1 MHTKYCCNIL
11 QHLIS
16 LSNLDQESDVDDSVL
31 EIPAFDSSPENDV
44 SIVQSSVTS
53 SDKDVLHVE
62 SFCLS
67 SIGVQQ
73 NQASSEYDN
82 YVAIIDDEFS
92 RDDEDPEFIQAIE
105 ESLAEAAQRKNVS
118 LEDEGDPVQSILRS
132 FQHENID
139 YTSLLVEKQFLQQ
152 PGWP

>member
-11 QHLIS
+11 HLIS

-31 EIPAFDSSPENDV
+31 EIPAFGSSPENDV

-67 SIGVQQ
+67 SIGVQR
-73 NQASSEYDN
+73 NQASNEYDN
-82 YVAIIDDEFS
+82 YVAIKTMNSVEMM
-92 RDDEDPEFIQAIE
+92 
-105 ESLAEAAQRKNVS
+105 K
-118 LEDEGDPVQSILRS
+118 ILNLFR
-132 FQHENID
+132 QLKKALPR
-139 YTSLLVEKQFLQQ
+139 LLNRRMF
-152 PGWP
+152 P